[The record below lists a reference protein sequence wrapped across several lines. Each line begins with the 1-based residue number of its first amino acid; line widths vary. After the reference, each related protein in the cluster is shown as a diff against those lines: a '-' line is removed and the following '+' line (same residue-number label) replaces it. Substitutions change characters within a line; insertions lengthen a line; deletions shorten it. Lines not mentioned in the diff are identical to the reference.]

1 MYGVE
6 KKENA
11 ADISRFGVW
20 KKKTNQIK
28 WRGPLAKA
36 VGRLILTRL

>member
-20 KKKTNQIK
+20 KKQIK
-28 WRGPLAKA
+28 LNGEDLWL
-36 VGRLILTRL
+36 RLWAD